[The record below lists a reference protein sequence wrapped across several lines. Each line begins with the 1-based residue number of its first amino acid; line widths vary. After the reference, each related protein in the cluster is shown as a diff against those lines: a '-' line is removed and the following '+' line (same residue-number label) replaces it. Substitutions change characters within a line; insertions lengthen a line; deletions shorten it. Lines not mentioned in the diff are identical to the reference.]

1 VALYLVTGA
10 SGFIGN
16 ALCTHIRQ
24 HGHRVRA
31 LLHTEANGPWD
42 EAISWD
48 LCRSPLPEQL
58 LTGVDG
64 MFHCAG
70 AAHFKGL
77 SQQQQ
82 NALWQLNVD
91 ATGELLAR
99 AASAGVKRLVYFSSV
114 QAAGK
119 PGDSC
124 ASESWQAVPDN
135 LYGES
140 KLAAEGLVHAIAR
153 KHPMHT
159 CILRPTLVY
168 GPGVKGNLARM
179 LRAIARGRM
188 PPLPDSG
195 NRRSMVALNNLVAA
209 AWLAMERD
217 DANRRTFIVCDATA
231 YSTRQI
237 YEAIHRALGR
247 PLPRFTLPLSLF
259 RLAGHVG
266 DLGNKLSDNAM
277 PWDSAAYERLFGNA
291 CYSAARLEG
300 ELGWQPGCNFEQL
313 LPAMIKSQHET

>member
-1 VALYLVTGA
+1 MALYLVTGA
-10 SGFIGN
+10 SGFIGK
-16 ALCTHIRQ
+16 ALCARIRQ
-24 HGHRVRA
+24 HGHRVKA
-31 LLHTEANGPWD
+31 LLHTEASGPWD
-42 EAISWD
+42 EFVSWD

-58 LTGVDG
+58 MTGVDG
-64 MFHCAG
+64 VFHCAG
-70 AAHFKGL
+70 AAHFRGL

-82 NALWQLNVD
+82 SALWQLNVD
-91 ATGELLAR
+91 ATGKLLDS
-99 AASAGVKRLVYFSSV
+99 AASSGVKRLVYFSSV

-119 PGDSC
+119 PGASC

-140 KLAAEGLVHAIAR
+140 KLAAEGLVQAIGQ
-153 KHPMHT
+153 KYPMHT

-168 GPGVKGNLARM
+168 GPGVKGNLERM

-195 NRRSMVALNNLVAA
+195 MQRSMVALDNVVDA
-209 AWLAMERD
+209 AWLAMNRD
-217 DANRRTFIVCDATA
+217 EANQRTYILCDATP

-237 YEAIHRALGR
+237 YEAIHRALHR

-259 RLAGHVG
+259 SLAGHIG
-266 DLGNKLSDNAM
+266 DLGNKVSDNAM

-291 CYSAARLEG
+291 CYSAARLEN
-300 ELGWQPGCNFEQL
+300 ELHWQPRSNFEQV
-313 LPAMIKSQHET
+313 LPSMIKSLYGT